1 MDDREYLELKRQED
15 RARADDDFVIGDD
28 DDKGSEA
35 GSEVDSVAAS
45 EDSSRG
51 ILDGVEDLSDI
62 EDSEDAAD
70 HADGGKRKM
79 EEIHRRQVVKA
90 REKRLRRNKFV
101 AFSMPK
107 ISELRKASGRMP
119 RTPPEKKKRKK
130 QRKED
135 DGDDGG
141 EKVNIVGEL
150 IDSAKEVLSYF
161 AGEESYEH
169 RRLSIWDTP
178 EILENIYFTQRRRL
192 LITWM
197 PSRYKVNT
205 SGFRRYY
212 KPASDVLLVACRS
225 KLVKPFYVADLLE
238 EGADP
243 NVIEEGTNNRPIH
256 YLCRR
261 GNYQGVRFLVDA
273 GADVNARNA
282 ARRTPL
288 MSACDTART
297 GPQLRIVRYLLKQ
310 PGVLQTIE
318 YRDNGGNT
326 ASMNAVFKNNVW
338 ILRELLLAGAR
349 VTEEDPYW
357 GYESTH
363 HVACWVYA
371 AGLLSDID
379 QLPAMALQEDH
390 SKMSLFWRLTSP
402 KGHYRYSPILLAQTM
417 YKYNAELCFRM
428 CQNKKRT
435 EDKVVYPP
443 RPKREVIKMAEK
455 KRDERRQRRQ
465 DKEEKQR
472 RKEAHHAKL
481 VNRKLGNEVKEIED
495 WNMQRM
501 LMAKSIDS
509 AYEKGTYENSHTRSL
524 VSFPRT
530 FRLTSKIM
538 VEGVSPHLLRWCPSC
553 S

>member
-1 MDDREYLELKRQED
+1 MDDKEYLELKRQED
-15 RARADDDFVIGDD
+15 RALADDDFVVGDD
-28 DDKGSEA
+28 DENGSEA
-35 GSEVDSVAAS
+35 GSEADSVAAS
-45 EDSSRG
+45 EDSRNV
-51 ILDGVEDLSDI
+51 LDGIVDLSDL
-62 EDSEDAAD
+62 EDSEDAKED
-70 HADGGKRKM
+70 PHGDGGKRKND
-79 EEIHRRQVVKA
+79 EIHRRQVVAA
-90 REKRLRRNKFV
+90 RAKRKQRNKF
-101 AFSMPK
+101 FEFNMPK
-107 ISELRKASGRMP
+107 ISDLRKASGRIP

-130 QRKED
+130 NKNQND
-135 DGDDGG
+135 DDGG
-141 EKVNIVGEL
+141 EKVNVVGEL
-150 IDSAKEVLSYF
+150 IDSAKEVLAYF

-178 EILENIYFTQRRRL
+178 EILENIYYTQRRRL

-197 PSRYKVNT
+197 PGRYKLNT

-212 KPASDVLLVACRS
+212 KPASDVLLVACRA
-225 KLVKPFYVADLLE
+225 KVVKPFYVADLLE

-243 NVIEEGTNNRPIH
+243 NIIEEGTNNRPLH

-261 GNYQGVRFLVDA
+261 GNYQGVRFLIEA
-273 GADVNARNA
+273 GADVNPRNA

-288 MSACDTART
+288 MSACDTQRT
-297 GPQLRIVRYLLKQ
+297 GPQLRIVRHLLKQ

-318 YRDNGGNT
+318 WRDNGGNT
-326 ASMNAVFKNNVW
+326 AAMNAVFKNNVW
-338 ILRELLLAGAR
+338 ILRTLLLAGAR

-390 SKMSLFWRLTSP
+390 SKMGLLWRYTSP
-402 KGHYRYSPILLAQTM
+402 KGHYRFAPILLAQST

-428 CQNKKRT
+428 CQHKKRT

-455 KRDERRQRRQ
+455 KRDDRRQRRL
-465 DKEEKQR
+465 DREEAKR
-472 RKEAHHAKL
+472 RKEIHNSKL

-495 WNMQRM
+495 WNMRRL
-501 LMAKSIDS
+501 LMAKSIDT
-509 AYEKGTYENSHTRSL
+509 AYEKGRCH
-524 VSFPRT
+524 
-530 FRLTSKIM
+530 
-538 VEGVSPHLLRWCPSC
+538 
-553 S
+553 